1 MNGTKEVLNGY
12 AGVGCWR
19 GASRRVGAARG
30 AGAHYHAM
38 RYCNMKSLCDRF
50 VAEDE
55 QGIEAE
61 VVAAK
66 DTKTSAAT
74 SFDAAAGLAALTK
87 HGIGLVTAHT
97 LPNRRMVRKGGAGL
111 QIRCVIGK

>member
-1 MNGTKEVLNGY
+1 MGMLGWV
-12 AGVGCWR
+12 
-19 GASRRVGAARG
+19 VGAALLDEWERREEQE
-30 AGAHYHAM
+30 HYHAM

>member
-1 MNGTKEVLNGY
+1 
-12 AGVGCWR
+12 
-19 GASRRVGAARG
+19 
-30 AGAHYHAM
+30 
-38 RYCNMKSLCDRF
+38 MKSLCDRF

-87 HGIGLVTAHT
+87 HGIGLVT
-97 LPNRRMVRKGGAGL
+97 VRYYNISFGDCGIGFYGRQNCDNCAKMTKFDGG
-111 QIRCVIGK
+111 VNHKF

>member
-1 MNGTKEVLNGY
+1 
-12 AGVGCWR
+12 
-19 GASRRVGAARG
+19 
-30 AGAHYHAM
+30 
-38 RYCNMKSLCDRF
+38 MKSLCDRF

-111 QIRCVIGK
+111 QIRCVIGKRKEAGDEFTGMGCWRGDSRRVGAE

>member
-1 MNGTKEVLNGY
+1 
-12 AGVGCWR
+12 
-19 GASRRVGAARG
+19 
-30 AGAHYHAM
+30 M

-87 HGIGLVTAHT
+87 HGIGLVTAHI

>member
-1 MNGTKEVLNGY
+1 
-12 AGVGCWR
+12 
-19 GASRRVGAARG
+19 
-30 AGAHYHAM
+30 M
-38 RYCNMKSLCDRF
+38 RCCDVKSLHNRL

-87 HGIGLVTAHT
+87 ARHRFSNYAHSTKSQDGAQGGRGIANTVR
-97 LPNRRMVRKGGAGL
+97 NREMKGGG
-111 QIRCVIGK
+111 R